1 MSKCPMVNTKA
12 NGWKSTLGAELRAV
26 EICIGTL
33 QISLK
38 SRKNTKRCSVISII
52 FSREQ
57 SQPFYVTFN
66 NHLPSN
72 YVPETRNY
80 LGEKF
85 IHSLPLNLDIIQS
98 TLKRRQLGLPPT
110 SMYTEPQEKYF
121 LLFSHCSYKTESK
134 NTIVETYMISP

>member
-26 EICIGTL
+26 EICIETL
-33 QISLK
+33 QISQK
-38 SRKNTKRCSVISII
+38 SRKYTKRCSVISII